1 MYCHCEH
8 LKYILPGCR
17 PTRMT
22 VSSVLDLC
30 ITLLLLIIPACLATS
45 TTPAPG
51 ESLWYPPLSLSVTP
65 FSFSSLSSLSLASSI
80 SLSYPLPYFL
90 LITLRLSLSLS
101 QVPSSSVVVLNVLSK
116 HPGTATSGQTSCVSC
131 PQRTGDRH
139 HITKTH
145 THTLPPLPPQ
155 RTHVMYVLLQ
165 TINISHHTYTHTDM
179 HVHTAVCP
187 HLLSLLPAH
196 RMAFTR
202 VATHERL

>member
-30 ITLLLLIIPACLATS
+30 IKLLLLIIPACLATS

-90 LITLRLSLSLS
+90 LITLRLSLSSTFLLCGCFECF
-101 QVPSSSVVVLNVLSK
+101 VK
-116 HPGTATSGQTSCVSC
+116 TSGYSDKWTDVMRVLPPTNRRQTS
-131 PQRTGDRH
+131 H
-139 HITKTH
+139 HENTH
-145 THTLPPLPPQ
+145 THPSSPPP
-155 RTHVMYVLLQ
+155 TA
-165 TINISHHTYTHTDM
+165 HTRH
-179 HVHTAVCP
+179 VCP
-187 HLLSLLPAH
+187 PANNKH
-196 RMAFTR
+196 ITSHIH
-202 VATHERL
+202 TH